1 MPSIT
6 TSRSRLG
13 GCDWLPNPR
22 LNPGSVTKSCE
33 GVGRRLG
40 ISDETL
46 RGWCRQ
52 AQIDAGEWGQ
62 LRSSGLRAENRR
74 LREDVEILH
83 TATTFFWGGRSPK
96 PLIMG
101 FIHTLRAEGHAVESI
116 CYVQREQGCHIAEQ
130 TY

>member
-1 MPSIT
+1 MSPSADRCRRAGEGQP
-6 TSRSRLG
+6 RSRL
-13 GCDWLPNPR
+13 
-22 LNPGSVTKSCE
+22 K
-33 GVGRRLG
+33 
-40 ISDETL
+40 
-46 RGWCRQ
+46 
-52 AQIDAGEWGQ
+52 AK
-62 LRSSGLRAENRR
+62 NRR